1 MTEVTEYAC
10 MHAHII
16 NRSQKYN
23 VKRCKQVVE
32 YLYNI
37 ILFIIIL
44 TIPVI
49 KIVISTEV
57 T

>member
-1 MTEVTEYAC
+1 MTEVTDYAC

-16 NRSQKYN
+16 NRSQKCN

-37 ILFIIIL
+37 ILFIVIL
-44 TIPVI
+44 TIPI
-49 KIVISTEV
+49 LKIVMSTEV